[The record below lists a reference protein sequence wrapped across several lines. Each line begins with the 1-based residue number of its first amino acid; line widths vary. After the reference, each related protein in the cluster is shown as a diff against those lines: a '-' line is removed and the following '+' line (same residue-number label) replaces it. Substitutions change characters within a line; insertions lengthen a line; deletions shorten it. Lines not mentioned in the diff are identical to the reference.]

1 MLTVWGRVNSIN
13 VQKVLWTLAELG
25 VPYRRIDAGMKFG
38 VNDTPEYKAMNPTG
52 LVPTIDDDGY
62 ILWESN
68 AIVRYLAARHAF
80 GSLYPEELKP
90 RFQAER
96 WMDWQATTF
105 NSAITPI
112 FLGLIR
118 TPEAQRDLAAI
129 EASRVKTEACLGLL
143 DDQLAGRDYMNGAA
157 FTIAD
162 IPAGAGANRWY
173 RMPVE
178 RTSRPNVE
186 RWLERLKERP
196 GFRTHVADVVLS

>member
-1 MLTVWGRVNSIN
+1 MLTVWGRSNSIN

-25 VPYRRIDAGMKFG
+25 VEYRRIDAGMKFG

-62 ILWESN
+62 VLWESN
-68 AIVRYLAARHAF
+68 AIVRYLAAKHAP
-80 GSLYPEELKP
+80 GTLYPEDSRS
-90 RFQAER
+90 RFRAEQ

-105 NSAITPI
+105 NSAITPV
-112 FLGLIR
+112 FLGLVR
-118 TPEAQRDLAAI
+118 TPVEQRDLAAI
-129 EASRVKTEACLGLL
+129 EAARLKTESCLAIL
-143 DDQLAGRDYMNGAA
+143 DEHLAGRTFMNGAA

-162 IPAGAGANRWY
+162 IPVGAGANRWY
-173 RMPVE
+173 KLPVE
-178 RTSRPNVE
+178 RASRPNVE

>member
-62 ILWESN
+62 VLWESN
-68 AIVRYLAARHAF
+68 AIVRYLAAKHAS
-80 GSLYPEELKP
+80 GTLYPVDLQA
-90 RFQAER
+90 RFHAER
-96 WMDWQATTF
+96 WMDWQAIAF
-105 NSAITPI
+105 NAAITPA

-118 TPEAQRDLAAI
+118 TPEDQRDPAAI
-129 EASRVKTEACLGLL
+129 EASRAKTEGCLAIL
-143 DDQLAGRDYMNGAA
+143 DAQLADRPYLNGAA

-162 IPAGAGANRWY
+162 IPVGAGVNRWY
-173 RMPVE
+173 KLPVE
-178 RTSRPNVE
+178 RASRPNVE
-186 RWLERLKERP
+186 LWLERLKERP
-196 GFRTHVADVVLS
+196 GFRTHVAGIALS